1 MADENVAGKILESVY
16 ANPEDEGTMQKHKR
30 IQAELAPGMHRFMA
44 LEKGTT
50 MRDVLDLLAL
60 FVEELPGIEGET
72 KEELQKNGKQALIR
86 AYNRWMSGENAQ

>member
-1 MADENVAGKILESVY
+1 MADEIAGKILESVY
-16 ANPEDEGTMQKHKR
+16 ANPEDEGIMQKHKR

-60 FVEELPGIEGET
+60 LMEELPGVGGET
-72 KEELQKNGKQALIR
+72 VEETKKGAKDALVK
-86 AYNRWMSGENAQ
+86 AYNRWMSGENAE